1 MKTRAVHGI
10 RLAYVDEGSGT
21 PVVLVH
27 GFPLDHAMWDAQV
40 DALKGQCR
48 VIVPDLRGFGQS
60 DVTEGTVTM
69 EQFADDVAGLLDA
82 LGVREPVVLA
92 GLSMGG
98 YVAFQFFRRHRGRLR
113 ALVLCDTRA
122 GADTPQAAAARRET
136 AEKVLGEGPGS
147 LVENMPAKLFAAATL
162 KDRPGVAES
171 LVRVIASTDPRAI
184 AAASLGMAERSDVT
198 AMLPEVDCPRRGH
211 PRRPAGRGAR
221 GGPHVAD
228 GKPGRGQRCP
238 AEVSRVAVDEKGTDL
253 GFVGKRPWVPGAACL
268 PLPNRVLG
276 PLGVWVLRVEPECR
290 WGQSAVGR
298 QYRTR
303 VARLTCNGALTP
315 ELLVVFS
322 SPRQQNGCWP
332 DEAETSPSEVQG
344 FSRRSNSHSL
354 SSSRSASS
362 RNPQPNTSD
371 RWKPSSSGVTGS

>member
-10 RLAYVDEGSGT
+10 RLAYVDEGSGP

-40 DALKGQCR
+40 DVLKGQCR

-136 AEKVLGEGPGS
+136 AEKVLREGPGS

-171 LVRVIASTDPRAI
+171 LRRVIASTDPRGI
-184 AAASLGMAERSDVT
+184 AAASLGMAQRPDVT
-198 AMLPEVDCPRRGH
+198 AMLPEVDCPTLVVV
-211 PRRPAGRGAR
+211 GREDAISPPEEMRQLAAAIPGAR
-221 GGPHVAD
+221 LVEVPEAGHMSPMEN
-228 GKPGRGQRCP
+228 P
-238 AEVSRVAVDEKGTDL
+238 AAVN
-253 GFVGKRPWVPGAACL
+253 AA
-268 PLPNRVLG
+268 
-276 PLGVWVLRVEPECR
+276 LREFL
-290 WGQSAVGR
+290 A
-298 QYRTR
+298 
-303 VARLTCNGALTP
+303 
-315 ELLVVFS
+315 
-322 SPRQQNGCWP
+322 
-332 DEAETSPSEVQG
+332 
-344 FSRRSNSHSL
+344 SL
-354 SSSRSASS
+354 
-362 RNPQPNTSD
+362 
-371 RWKPSSSGVTGS
+371 